1 MPLGGTELV
10 KPSNDGTNGGSP
22 AGAQSPEDRY
32 DLRILYAI
40 RKIVRR
46 IDIDSRKLAAKHQI
60 TGPQLIALITVVERG
75 PIGVAGIA
83 KHIHLS
89 ASTMVGIL
97 DRLEDKGLVH
107 RRRDT
112 HDRRK
117 VYVSA
122 TDAGQMLVAEAPYPL
137 QYSLQEAL
145 KRLSEREQK
154 QTATSLERLVRLLG
168 AEEIEAAPVLKIGP
182 LGKLPKPAAPQRER
196 AT

>member
-1 MPLGGTELV
+1 MT
-10 KPSNDGTNGGSP
+10 KPSNDGTCGGSLASSEP
-22 AGAQSPEDRY
+22 SEDRY

-40 RKIVRR
+40 RQIVRR

-83 KHIHLS
+83 RRIHLS

-122 TDAGQMLVAEAPYPL
+122 THAGEMLVAEAPYPL

-145 KRLSEREQK
+145 KGLSERQQK

-168 AEEIEAAPVLKIGP
+168 AEDIKVAPVLKIGP
-182 LGKLPKPAAPQRER
+182 LGKLPKPAVSDENRP
-196 AT
+196 T